1 MSRCAS
7 PPTASWC
14 SAAVVIPR
22 PIRPAPQP
30 KTCPIPSSPTP
41 TARPS
46 DRNAMSPGPSEPS
59 ESASLS
65 ASSLACPVAPA
76 VTRPRNFRYDLSFR
90 KSASVG
96 LSSSRLTI
104 SSSVVIQLSLVV
116 RSFRPA
122 LPCLP
127 RYSQAGT
134 GEDGVALSNI
144 SEVTHAAHVRLWTMA
159 GCDTQAMLVQTA
171 ERLQDPEVLPWGP
184 SKLLVLPHF
193 AWFYILVAGFSAE
206 APG

>member
-96 LSSSRLTI
+96 IIAPFFENLDQIGIALHRVFVVLDRCLHRGDESGSDDDLVRFDAKLDLADDVLS
-104 SSSVVIQLSLVV
+104 
-116 RSFRPA
+116 
-122 LPCLP
+122 
-127 RYSQAGT
+127 
-134 GEDGVALSNI
+134 
-144 SEVTHAAHVRLWTMA
+144 
-159 GCDTQAMLVQTA
+159 
-171 ERLQDPEVLPWGP
+171 
-184 SKLLVLPHF
+184 
-193 AWFYILVAGFSAE
+193 
-206 APG
+206 